1 MLTAITDV
9 PAIIIIILKS
19 RIKYKSH
26 HETIT

>member
-9 PAIIIIILKS
+9 PAIIIILKS